1 MHTHTLDMT
10 TGSPVRLL
18 LRFSLPLF
26 IGNLL
31 QQIYNLSDTAIAGH
45 LLGDAA
51 LSQIGATAALYS
63 LITTLAFGLN
73 SGFALSV
80 SRYFGADDSVRMAQS
95 VRWMTILSTL
105 CAAVIT
111 IFFLLVR
118 FALADAMQIP
128 ADIRDG
134 ALTYLTVILA
144 GIPLTMAY
152 NLESSLMQAV
162 GNSVTPLL
170 FLMFSSF
177 LNIALDLL
185 FMGRLSLGVG
195 GAAAATVLSQG
206 ISAVLGLFH
215 ILRREPN
222 LRLGKRV
229 SRAPRGF
236 VSDMLLTGLS
246 MALMSAIYSVG
257 SVILQGSINALGN
270 VYIAAQVGGRRLT
283 ELFHMPGIALG
294 ASVATYASQNFGA
307 NRRRRI
313 VQGQW
318 VALAV
323 YGVWWLFAL
332 AFTFTAAPTAI
343 RFITGSTNPDGI
355 GLLTISRSPVTAP
368 MTYDHLFH
376 LLGRFVEMPVHRQK
390 TSDLKEYRSRSS
402 PSPRWCKG
410 LPSCLRSISPL
421 RLPPRSWA
429 RTPLPAYRTV
439 LCWAP
444 PDCWM
449 GWPSVFRQSLAQIS
463 AFMPPATCPAP
474 SGKPAAHR
482 SNTASIGRF
491 PAFI

>member
-1 MHTHTLDMT
+1 MRAHTLDMT
-10 TGSPVRLL
+10 TGSPARLL

-31 QQIYNLSDTAIAGH
+31 QQVYNLADTAIAGH

-63 LITTLAFGLN
+63 LIITLAFGLN

-80 SRYFGADDSVRMAQS
+80 SRHFGANDRKRMEQS
-95 VRWMTILSTL
+95 VCWMATLSAV
-105 CAAVIT
+105 CAAVMT
-111 IFFLLVR
+111 AAFLLSR
-118 FALADAMQIP
+118 FVLAEAMQIP
-128 ADIRDG
+128 ADTRDG

-152 NLESSLMQAV
+152 NLESSLMQSV

-170 FLMFSSF
+170 FLVFSSA
-177 LNIALDLL
+177 LNIVLDLL
-185 FMGRLSLGVG
+185 FMGPLGLGVS

-206 ISAVLGLFH
+206 ISAALGLFY
-215 ILRREPN
+215 ILRREPD
-222 LRLGKRV
+222 LHFGRDAFRV
-229 SRAPRGF
+229 PRGF
-236 VSDMLLTGLS
+236 VPDMFLTGLS

-343 RFITGSTNPDGI
+343 RFITGSTNPDVLKYALLYLHVGI
-355 GLLTISRSPVTAP
+355 PMIPPMAVVVIVRNALQGMKHTTAP
-368 MTYDHLFH
+368 LICSTMELVCKAVFGFK
-376 LLGRFVEMPVHRQK
+376 LVPMLGYPAVCACEPVAWVICMVFI
-390 TSDLKEYRSRSS
+390 L
-402 PSPRWCKG
+402 
-410 LPSCLRSISPL
+410 
-421 RLPPRSWA
+421 A
-429 RTPLPAYRTV
+429 AAY
-439 LCWAP
+439 A
-444 PDCWM
+444 
-449 GWPSVFRQSLAQIS
+449 FRNDFKDTQEAQ
-463 AFMPPATCPAP
+463 A
-474 SGKPAAHR
+474 
-482 SNTASIGRF
+482 
-491 PAFI
+491 

>member
-1 MHTHTLDMT
+1 
-10 TGSPVRLL
+10 
-18 LRFSLPLF
+18 
-26 IGNLL
+26 
-31 QQIYNLSDTAIAGH
+31 
-45 LLGDAA
+45 
-51 LSQIGATAALYS
+51 
-63 LITTLAFGLN
+63 
-73 SGFALSV
+73 
-80 SRYFGADDSVRMAQS
+80 
-95 VRWMTILSTL
+95 
-105 CAAVIT
+105 
-111 IFFLLVR
+111 
-118 FALADAMQIP
+118 
-128 ADIRDG
+128 
-134 ALTYLTVILA
+134 
-144 GIPLTMAY
+144 
-152 NLESSLMQAV
+152 
-162 GNSVTPLL
+162 
-170 FLMFSSF
+170 MFSSF

-343 RFITGSTNPDGI
+343 RFITGSTNPDVLKYALLYLHVGI
-355 GLLTISRSPVTAP
+355 PMIPPMAVVVIVRNALQGMRHTLAPLICSAIELACKAVFSFKLVPALGYPAVCACEPVAW
-368 MTYDHLFH
+368 MLCMIFILAAAYAF
-376 LLGRFVEMPVHRQK
+376 K
-390 TSDLKEYRSRSS
+390 NDLQDVWEER
-402 PSPRWCKG
+402 
-410 LPSCLRSISPL
+410 I
-421 RLPPRSWA
+421 
-429 RTPLPAYRTV
+429 
-439 LCWAP
+439 
-444 PDCWM
+444 
-449 GWPSVFRQSLAQIS
+449 
-463 AFMPPATCPAP
+463 
-474 SGKPAAHR
+474 
-482 SNTASIGRF
+482 
-491 PAFI
+491 

>member
-152 NLESSLMQAV
+152 
-162 GNSVTPLL
+162 P
-170 FLMFSSF
+170 
-177 LNIALDLL
+177 D
-185 FMGRLSLGVG
+185 
-195 GAAAATVLSQG
+195 GAADGCGRHRAQRAARHEAYRR
-206 ISAVLGLFH
+206 AVDLQHDGA
-215 ILRREPN
+215 
-222 LRLGKRV
+222 G
-229 SRAPRGF
+229 
-236 VSDMLLTGLS
+236 
-246 MALMSAIYSVG
+246 
-257 SVILQGSINALGN
+257 LQG
-270 VYIAAQVGGRRLT
+270 
-283 ELFHMPGIALG
+283 
-294 ASVATYASQNFGA
+294 
-307 NRRRRI
+307 
-313 VQGQW
+313 
-318 VALAV
+318 
-323 YGVWWLFAL
+323 
-332 AFTFTAAPTAI
+332 
-343 RFITGSTNPDGI
+343 
-355 GLLTISRSPVTAP
+355 
-368 MTYDHLFH
+368 
-376 LLGRFVEMPVHRQK
+376 
-390 TSDLKEYRSRSS
+390 
-402 PSPRWCKG
+402 
-410 LPSCLRSISPL
+410 
-421 RLPPRSWA
+421 
-429 RTPLPAYRTV
+429 
-439 LCWAP
+439 
-444 PDCWM
+444 
-449 GWPSVFRQSLAQIS
+449 VFQL
-463 AFMPPATCPAP
+463 
-474 SGKPAAHR
+474 
-482 SNTASIGRF
+482 
-491 PAFI
+491 